1 MTARISTYMLSQRAV
16 NAMLERQSNAS
27 DTQLHISSG
36 KRIMTPSDDPAGA
49 ARVISYTRE
58 IETLEQYE
66 INANRATTR
75 LGLEETALVGTENI
89 LQRVRE
95 LTVQGG
101 SDLLTPQN
109 RQAIA
114 AEIWELRGELIGLA
128 NTRDSQGEYIF
139 AGYQTGTQPFEELV
153 GGAVDYN
160 GDLGG
165 RELQISRTRQI
176 ADGNNGYEVFVDVDT
191 ATGKRSMFDT
201 LSEIASDLDSDL
213 NVGGYLDDI
222 DLALNKALEVHATIG
237 ARMNAIDEQ
246 VAVNGDMK
254 LVMEISRSEEE
265 DIDFA
270 QAITDFNQQMTALE
284 AAQQTYMKISEL
296 SLFNFLR

>member
-165 RELQISRTRQI
+165 RKLQISRTRQI
-176 ADGNNGYEVFVDVDT
+176 ADGNNGYDVFMDVDT
-191 ATGKRSMFDT
+191 TTGKSSMFDT
-201 LSEIASDLDSDL
+201 LSQIASDLDSDL
-213 NVGGYLDDI
+213 NVGGHLDDI

-246 VAVNGDMK
+246 VMVNGDMK

>member
-16 NAMLERQSNAS
+16 NSMLERQSNAS
-27 DTQLHISSG
+27 DTQLHISAG
-36 KRIMTPSDDPAGA
+36 KRIMTPADDPAGA

-66 INANRATTR
+66 SNANRATTR
-75 LGLEETALVGTENI
+75 LGLEETAIVGVEGI

-101 SDLLTPQN
+101 SDLLTPEN

-114 AEIWELRGELIGLA
+114 AEIWELRAEFIGLS
-128 NTRDSQGEYIF
+128 NTRDAEGEYIF
-139 AGYQTGTQPFEELV
+139 AGYQTGTQPFEELA
-153 GGAVDYN
+153 GAVSYN
-160 GDLGG
+160 GDFGN
-165 RELQISRTRQI
+165 RELQISASRQI
-176 ADGNNGYEVFVDVDT
+176 ADGNNGYDVFMDVDT
-191 ATGKRSMFDT
+191 ATGKSSMFDT
-201 LSEIASDLDSDL
+201 LSQIASDLDGDL

-246 VAVNGDMK
+246 VMVNGDMK

-270 QAITDFNQQMTALE
+270 QAIADFNQQMTALE